1 MKYPKVEIIYI
12 GNKFR
17 DIEFTTSLGDE
28 LKFDKPR
35 KLYPL
40 RGSDVTESALGTR
53 MLRTNRCAVDN
64 GAREN
69 KQRLVRKNRLEET
82 LLSDQ
87 ERKDRAPDRRL
98 SQKRSYNRNPK

>member
-1 MKYPKVEIIYI
+1 MKYPKVEIIFI

-17 DIEFTTSLGDE
+17 DIEFTTSLDHE
-28 LKFDKPR
+28 LKFDEPR

-40 RGSDVTESALGTR
+40 RGSNVTESALGTR

-64 GAREN
+64 GARE
-69 KQRLVRKNRLEET
+69 KTSKGLPGKTDWKKPFSAIKKKRQ
-82 LLSDQ
+82 SS
-87 ERKDRAPDRRL
+87 DRRL

>member
-1 MKYPKVEIIYI
+1 MSKNSKNTILLRYPKVEIIFVE
-12 GNKFR
+12 NKFR
-17 DIEFTTSLGDE
+17 YIEFTTSLDNE

-40 RGSDVTESALGTR
+40 RGSNVTESALGTR

-87 ERKDRAPDRRL
+87 GRKRQ
-98 SQKRSYNRNPK
+98 SS

>member
-1 MKYPKVEIIYI
+1 MKYPKVEIIFI

-17 DIEFTTSLGDE
+17 DIEFTTSLDHE

-40 RGSDVTESALGTR
+40 RGSNVTESALGTR

-64 GAREN
+64 GARG
-69 KQRLVRKNRLEET
+69 KTSKGLPGK
-82 LLSDQ
+82 SDWKKPFSAIKK
-87 ERKDRAPDRRL
+87 EKDRAPDRRL
-98 SQKRSYNRNPK
+98 SQ

>member
-1 MKYPKVEIIYI
+1 MKYPKVEIIFI

-40 RGSDVTESALGTR
+40 RGSNVTESALGTR

-64 GAREN
+64 GARE
-69 KQRLVRKNRLEET
+69 KQAKACQGKPT
-82 LLSDQ
+82 G
-87 ERKDRAPDRRL
+87 
-98 SQKRSYNRNPK
+98 RNPSQRSRKKRQSS